1 MASSTLPPPLVLL
14 VSVIS
19 SLLLLRIF
27 PCGQSVSTLGVGSI
41 SRILEIQDRERAPA
55 SLQVAAARGVL
66 RRLLPSHSSSFEF
79 RIVSKEQCGGASC
92 FIISNHPYSPRHGS
106 PEIVISG
113 LTGVE
118 MVAGLHWYL
127 KYWCGAHI
135 SWGKTGGAQLN
146 SVPESGYLPRVED
159 DGVFIQ
165 RPVPWNYYQNAVSSS
180 CRFFTLMML

>member
-79 RIVSKEQCGGASC
+79 RIVSKILLLGGTGKDGKKKLIGWLSKASTC
-92 FIISNHPYSPRHGS
+92 H
-106 PEIVISG
+106 
-113 LTGVE
+113 
-118 MVAGLHWYL
+118 
-127 KYWCGAHI
+127 
-135 SWGKTGGAQLN
+135 
-146 SVPESGYLPRVED
+146 
-159 DGVFIQ
+159 
-165 RPVPWNYYQNAVSSS
+165 
-180 CRFFTLMML
+180 